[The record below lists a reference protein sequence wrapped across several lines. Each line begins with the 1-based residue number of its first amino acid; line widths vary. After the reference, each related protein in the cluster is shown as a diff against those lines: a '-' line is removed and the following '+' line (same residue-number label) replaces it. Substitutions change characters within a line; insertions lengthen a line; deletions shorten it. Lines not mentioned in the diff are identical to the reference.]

1 MNNHDRFVSVFSK
14 RTGQTL
20 STAEITKLMLAESDI
35 QPGSVL
41 PNDHAEGNVG
51 ACWCAKN
58 HSNQPIFDRV
68 GSGLYRV
75 RSSGAP
81 PGPRPVRTVEA
92 APLRTANGRS
102 QTLVVDDAFIA
113 EWHPRYDLTSHDEPE
128 YHRLVA
134 AVAQDM
140 SSTGTISEETFLAI
154 WKWKGAMRVIGHV
167 RMDEYDNLYA
177 RAFRRA
183 ASEPSERKL
192 AALVAPGVKLPGVE
206 AATGSTIIHFIH
218 PESMPIIDVR
228 TVEVLFK
235 ARLVRSER
243 RGLDQ
248 YEEFRSAIEGIRR
261 RCPSWSLREI
271 DRALF
276 AYHKQVLDKGS
287 QKLRAC
293 S

>member
-1 MNNHDRFVSVFSK
+1 MNNHDRFVAVFSK

-35 QPGSVL
+35 QPGSIL

-68 GSGLYRV
+68 GPGLYRV
-75 RSSGAP
+75 RSSGAR
-81 PGPRPVRTVEA
+81 PGPQTVRTTQAMPPQVA
-92 APLRTANGRS
+92 VGPSRPL
-102 QTLVVDDAFIA
+102 VIDDAFIA

-134 AVAQDM
+134 AVAQDI
-140 SSTGTISEETFLAI
+140 STMGTLSEATFLAI

-167 RMDEYDNLYA
+167 RMDQYGNLYA
-177 RAFRRA
+177 TAFRRA
-183 ASEPSERKL
+183 ASQPPEQKL

-218 PESMPIIDVR
+218 PENMPIIDVR

-235 ARLVRSER
+235 AGLVRSER

-248 YEEFRSAIEGIRR
+248 YEEFRSAIDGIRR
-261 RCPSWSLREI
+261 GCPRWSLREI

-276 AYHKQVLDKGS
+276 AYHKQVLDKEY
-287 QKLRAC
+287 QRLRAC